1 MNVEKPKKEK
11 LSKKAIIIY
20 MSAIIICI
28 VAGIIIYF
36 VQRFGDGKSS
46 LIPFV
51 DPTIPKNDVNEQ
63 TNLLKENFDNMFTNE
78 LKTRK

>member
-1 MNVEKPKKEK
+1 MNIEKPKKEK
-11 LSKKAIIIY
+11 LSKKAIILY
-20 MSAIIICI
+20 VSALVICI

-46 LIPFV
+46 LIPFI
-51 DPTIPKNDVNEQ
+51 DPAIPKNETDDQ
-63 TNLLKENFDNMFTNE
+63 TANLKEKFDNIFTND